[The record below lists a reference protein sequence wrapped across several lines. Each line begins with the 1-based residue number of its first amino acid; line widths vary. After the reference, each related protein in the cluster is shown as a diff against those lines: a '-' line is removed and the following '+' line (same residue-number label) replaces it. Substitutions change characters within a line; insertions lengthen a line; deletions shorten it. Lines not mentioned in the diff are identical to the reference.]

1 MTTSIFFFFSFF
13 EEKKIVHP
21 NIIEAPFVALTNLHG
36 NLPFWT
42 HRKLNDAAAKLSEI
56 CTKGKKIN

>member
-1 MTTSIFFFFSFF
+1 MTTEFFSK
-13 EEKKIVHP
+13 ENVHP

>member
-1 MTTSIFFFFSFF
+1 MTTSIFFLLFLRR
-13 EEKKIVHP
+13 KKIVHP